1 MGVVSHLLHHWRR
14 LPGWLRTAEAGH
26 DVSHGTSPLSLWGT
40 PWGPGS
46 GPGAPGSGVPLLPG
60 PGGSSLLRSPGLGI
74 TGRRSAVATPAPLD
88 LLRLR
93 WSSCNVEDER
103 LEDTREEDRP
113 RTGRTRRNTLTRFRT
128 DILAQT
134 DRGVH
139 SSDIY
144 SLSPTHKQREGGS
157 RGGGSHSYKQRTP
170 ALCLPFRLPTALK
183 YRHTQGPV
191 VHTFFAEVILQKL
204 GHVWEES
211 VLLFCSKQC

>member
-46 GPGAPGSGVPLLPG
+46 GPGVPGSVVPLLPG
-60 PGGSSLLRSPGLGI
+60 PGSYSLLRAPGLGI

-144 SLSPTHKQREGGS
+144 RLSLTHKQREGGS
-157 RGGGSHSYKQRTP
+157 RGGRLSQLQTENTSALSPLQTPDSIKIQAHTGPSCAHFFCRSHP
-170 ALCLPFRLPTALK
+170 AKIRPRLGGVCT
-183 YRHTQGPV
+183 
-191 VHTFFAEVILQKL
+191 
-204 GHVWEES
+204 S
-211 VLLFCSKQC
+211 LL